1 MTTPP
6 VGPAKAPGQPGA
18 PAASAARAASVPSGA
33 PAPAGAAEHPEPE
46 PSGDPA
52 APDPADNAASVVS
65 AATGPAAAV
74 IETRGL
80 TKRYRGGQLAVD
92 GLDLTVPRGSVF
104 GFLGPNGSGKTTTIR
119 MLMGLIEPSSGTAH
133 VLGEPMPRA
142 TRRVLPRVGAL
153 IEGPALYGFLTG
165 RDNLVRYDAADPTAD
180 PRTRA
185 ARVAAALDR
194 VGLAAAA
201 GKKARA
207 YSLGMKQR
215 LGLAAALLQPREL
228 LVLDEPTNGL
238 DPQGMREIRTLV
250 RELAADGTTVFLSSH
265 LLDEIEQVCTH
276 AAVMA
281 QGRLLTQGTVG
292 ELASST
298 RGRLA
303 VTTPDPADAARVLKE
318 HGVTDLVV
326 LETGVTGEL
335 PPAPLSG
342 LSGPSEPLDLADLNA
357 ALVRADVRVRSFG
370 VERASLEDAFVALTG
385 EGFDVAG

>member
-1 MTTPP
+1 MEQRST
-6 VGPAKAPGQPGA
+6 
-18 PAASAARAASVPSGA
+18 
-33 PAPAGAAEHPEPE
+33 E
-46 PSGDPA
+46 GD
-52 APDPADNAASVVS
+52 D
-65 AATGPAAAV
+65 AAV
-74 IETRGL
+74 ETRGL

-92 GLDLTVPRGSVF
+92 ALDLSVPRGSVF

-119 MLMGLIEPSSGTAH
+119 MLMGLIEPTSGRARL
-133 VLGEPMPRA
+133 LGEPMPRA
-142 TRRVLPRVGAL
+142 ARSVLPRVGAL
-153 IEGPALYGFLTG
+153 IEGPALYPFLTG
-165 RDNLVRYDAADPTAD
+165 RDNLLRYDAADPTAD

-185 ARVAAALDR
+185 PRVAAALDR

-238 DPQGMREIRTLV
+238 DPQGMREIRALV
-250 RELAADGTTVFLSSH
+250 RALAEEGTTVFLSSH

-281 QGRLLTQGTVG
+281 QGRLIAQGTVA
-292 ELASST
+292 ELAAGS

-303 VTTPDPADAARVLKE
+303 VTTPDPVDAVRVLKE

-326 LETGVTGEL
+326 LDERVSGEL
-335 PPAPLSG
+335 PVPGPGLDDAPL
-342 LSGPSEPLDLADLNA
+342 ELADLNA
-357 ALVRADVRVRSFG
+357 ALVRAGVRVRSFG
-370 VERASLEDAFVALTG
+370 AERASLEDAFVALTG